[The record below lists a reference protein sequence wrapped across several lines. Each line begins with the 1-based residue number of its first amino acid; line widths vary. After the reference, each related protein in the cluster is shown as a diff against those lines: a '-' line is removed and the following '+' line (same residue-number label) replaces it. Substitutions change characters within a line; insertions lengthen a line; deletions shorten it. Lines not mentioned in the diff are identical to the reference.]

1 MTAEPKA
8 KKSKKGKK
16 RDLIERRFVAKP
28 SAKSKALLGL
38 LFAGALVLGA
48 GVYER
53 FFSDKVPSPSWA
65 TYLVAG
71 GALLVAIYILIVP
84 DDAAPLLV
92 GDAGVGEEHGEGVK
106 RIAWC
111 DVVSVSKEGNTLILG
126 TEERGDLR
134 IAIDQ
139 HQAAAARVLH
149 ELEERLGENIT
160 ILEEI
165 TQAVGAPGA
174 DEGEVRKISAVQ
186 VAGRR
191 CAASGRVLSFE
202 ADVRSCARCGQVY
215 HTEEVPL
222 ECVTCGAEMSIG

>member
-1 MTAEPKA
+1 MSAEPKV
-8 KKSKKGKK
+8 KKSKKVKK
-16 RDLIERRFVAKP
+16 RDLTERRFVAKP
-28 SAKSKALLGL
+28 SGKSKALLGV
-38 LFAGALVLGA
+38 LFAGAIVLGA

-53 FFSDKVPSPSWA
+53 FFSDKVPTPSWA

-71 GALLVAIYILIVP
+71 GALLVAIYILLVP
-84 DDAAPLLV
+84 DDAPPLLV

-106 RIAWC
+106 RIPWC

-139 HQAAAARVLH
+139 HQAAAARVLR
-149 ELEERLGENIT
+149 ELEDRLGENIT

-165 TQAVGAPGA
+165 TQAVGPVSPE
-174 DEGEVRKISAVQ
+174 EGEARKVGAVQ
-186 VAGRR
+186 VAGRK

-202 ADVRSCARCGQVY
+202 ADVRTCARCGQVY